1 MNKKKR
7 IRIIPSILIDNKSM
21 IKGKNFKN
29 HKYLGDIF
37 NAVRIYS
44 NKKSHELIILDKSAR
59 EQSRLFDTNLLRKI
73 SSEIF
78 MPITVGGNIK
88 SVEDAKKLIN
98 SGAEKIYLNSTI
110 IDNYNLISD
119 ISSEIGSQSIVVGID
134 VKLINKDY
142 KIFFDNGKKFYDKK
156 LFQHLNLIV
165 SSGAGEIIL
174 NSISNEGTKNG
185 FDINLY
191 KQVENEFD
199 IPIIASGGASSF
211 ESFIELFDKTKLS
224 AAAASNIF
232 SLFGL
237 NEAVLISYFSEKQLE
252 ELASKYE

>member
-1 MNKKKR
+1 
-7 IRIIPSILIDNKSM
+7 
-21 IKGKNFKN
+21 
-29 HKYLGDIF
+29 
-37 NAVRIYS
+37 
-44 NKKSHELIILDKSAR
+44 
-59 EQSRLFDTNLLRKI
+59 
-73 SSEIF
+73 
-78 MPITVGGNIK
+78 MPITVGGNIN

-119 ISSEIGSQSIVVGID
+119 ISSEIGSQSIVVGVD
-134 VKLINKDY
+134 VKLIGEDY
-142 KIFFDNGKKFYDKK
+142 QIFDNGKKFYDKI
-156 LFQHLNLIV
+156 FQHLNLIV

-224 AAAASNIF
+224 AAAA
-232 SLFGL
+232 
-237 NEAVLISYFSEKQLE
+237 
-252 ELASKYE
+252 

>member
-7 IRIIPSILIDNKSM
+7 IRIIPSILIDNQSM
-21 IKGKNFKN
+21 IKGKNFQN

-110 IDNYNLISD
+110 INNYNLISD
-119 ISSEIGSQSIVVGID
+119 ISSEIGSQSIVVGVD
-134 VKLINKDY
+134 VKLIGEDY
-142 KIFFDNGKKFYDKK
+142 QIFFDNGKKFYDKK
-156 LFQHLNLIV
+156 FLQHLNLVV
-165 SSGAGEIIL
+165 SSGAGEVIL

-224 AAAASNIF
+224 AAAASSIF

-252 ELASKYE
+252 ELVSKYE

>member
-7 IRIIPSILIDNKSM
+7 IRIIPSILIDNKRM
-21 IKGKNFKN
+21 IKGKNFQN

-59 EQSRLFDTNLLRKI
+59 EQSRLFDTNLLKKI

-119 ISSEIGSQSIVVGID
+119 ISNEIGSQSIVVGVD
-134 VKLINKDY
+134 VKLIGGDY

-156 LFQHLNLIV
+156 LLQHLNLIV

-185 FDINLY
+185 FDIDLY

-211 ESFIELFDKTKLS
+211 ESFIELFDNTKLS
-224 AAAASNIF
+224 AAAASSIF

-237 NEAVLISYFSEKQLE
+237 NEAVLISYFSEKQLD
-252 ELASKYE
+252 ELVNKYE

>member
-7 IRIIPSILIDNKSM
+7 IRIIPSILIDNQSM

-29 HKYLGDIF
+29 HKYLGDLF

-59 EQSRLFDTNLLRKI
+59 EQSRLFDTNLLKKI

-98 SGAEKIYLNSTI
+98 SGAEKIYLNSSI
-110 IDNYNLISD
+110 IDNYNLIKD
-119 ISSEIGSQSIVVGID
+119 ISNEFGNQSVVVGID
-134 VKLINKDY
+134 VKLIGENY
-142 KIFFDNGKKFYDKK
+142 QIFSDNGNKFYDKS
-156 LFQHLNLIV
+156 LFQHLNSIV
-165 SSGAGEIIL
+165 SSGAGEVIL
-174 NSISNEGTKNG
+174 NSISKEGTKKG
-185 FDINLY
+185 FDLKLY
-191 KQVENEFD
+191 KQVENDFD
-199 IPIIASGGASSF
+199 IPIIASGGASSLD
-211 ESFIELFDKTKLS
+211 SFIELFDNTNLS
-224 AAAASNIF
+224 AAAASSVF

-237 NEAVLISYFSEKQLE
+237 NEAVLISYLSEKQLE
-252 ELASKYE
+252 ELIIKYE

>member
-1 MNKKKR
+1 MKKKKR
-7 IRIIPSILIDNKSM
+7 IRIIPSILIDNQKM
-21 IKGKNFKN
+21 IKGKNFQN

-59 EQSRLFDTNLLRKI
+59 AQSRLFDSNLLRKI

-78 MPITVGGNIK
+78 MPITVGGNIQTVK
-88 SVEDAKKLIN
+88 DAKKLIN

-110 IDNYNLISD
+110 IDNYNLIKD
-119 ISSEIGSQSIVVGID
+119 IASEIGNQSIVVGVD
-134 VKLINKDY
+134 VKLVDGNY
-142 KIFFDNGKKFYDKK
+142 QIFIDNGKKFYDKK
-156 LFQHLNLIV
+156 IFQHLNSIV

-174 NSISNEGTKNG
+174 NSISKEGTKTG

-191 KQVENEFD
+191 KKVENDFD
-199 IPIIASGGASSF
+199 LPIIASGGASCF
-211 ESFIELFDKTKLS
+211 ESFTELFDKTKLS
-224 AAAASNIF
+224 AAAASSVF

-237 NEAVLISYFSEKQLE
+237 NEAVLISYFSEKKLE
-252 ELASKYE
+252 ELINKYE